1 MVYSCVKAYLVTSM
15 CDRRL
20 ESSQNQ
26 YIICR
31 RTEYM
36 VMYMYTSGHLIPK
49 KQIRSKGQNILESIY
64 PQGLHAENALLRVK
78 VIKQ

>member
-1 MVYSCVKAYLVTSM
+1 
-15 CDRRL
+15 
-20 ESSQNQ
+20 
-26 YIICR
+26 
-31 RTEYM
+31 M